1 MKKAAVTG
9 ASSGIGRDIA
19 RELAG
24 RGYALILIARREERL
39 RSLAEE
45 LPVPVEVLPADLSR
59 RETCLEV
66 AGRLRKE
73 GLDVL
78 VNDAG
83 RGLFGAFDE
92 TDLEGELALL
102 DLNITALHILMK
114 AVLPGMK
121 ARGSGHILNVASSA
135 AFLPGPLLSSYYA
148 SKAYVL
154 RLSMAVAEELR
165 RSGSGVKISVLCPG
179 PVDTEFDQVARVR
192 FSRPAC
198 GRLWRG
204 EDVGGEAHR
213 HPGAL
218 FPPRPCGPPPG
229 AGAAPGPLLLAR
241 PAPETGDM
249 TKRRPGSGPLSA
261 MAMDERRDQRSS
273 RSSPSNWTPSRIGVP
288 AARVREMAFWTKSTA
303 RAVAS
308 ASVSSRSRPPNRT
321 EAKRSPVPE
330 KAPSSRADM
339 AKWTLPVR
347 RSKQPAPTVP
357 GVKLT
362 PVMTTERA
370 PSRER
375 RRSHWSTPA

>member
-39 RSLAEE
+39 RALAEE

-121 ARGSGHILNVASSA
+121 ARGSGHILNMASSA

-192 FSRPAC
+192 FSRPGLDSRRVAAYGVEKMLAGKRIVIPGLSSRLVHV
-198 GRLWRG
+198 GRRL
-204 EDVGGEAHR
+204 V
-213 HPGAL
+213 PGQ
-218 FPPRPCGPPPG
+218 
-229 AGAAPGPLLLAR
+229 LLAR
-241 PAPETGDM
+241 CCWHVQ
-249 TKRRPGSGPLSA
+249 RR
-261 MAMDERRDQRSS
+261 
-273 RSSPSNWTPSRIGVP
+273 
-288 AARVREMAFWTKSTA
+288 
-303 RAVAS
+303 
-308 ASVSSRSRPPNRT
+308 
-321 EAKRSPVPE
+321 
-330 KAPSSRADM
+330 
-339 AKWTLPVR
+339 
-347 RSKQPAPTVP
+347 KQ
-357 GVKLT
+357 GI
-362 PVMTTERA
+362 
-370 PSRER
+370 
-375 RRSHWSTPA
+375 